1 MLYYMGKL
9 CRDKQSLL
17 VSKEETMNDQT
28 DRRRFITALG
38 ASSLALAAGCTDQ
51 FSDAT
56 PGDDESEEDGD
67 DTAPVDDNEEQDA
80 TPPAID
86 HGEVV
91 DDFED
96 LDEWAALEGEIIPDE
111 DEALTGSQV
120 PRIENAGNVAGMFRA
135 YPDGLDMEGHH
146 LSLAVQVESPRPVG
160 VTVRILAPGEADQL
174 ESTRTIV
181 GTYEGWLRMDVG
193 YTNQVGEPFLD
204 DVQEIQILIES
215 QDEEEIRFW
224 VDDLRMTPAADQGY
238 VMLTF
243 DDGVESQYE
252 NAFPLLE
259 ERDMPA
265 TAAVVPDSLNREER
279 MTIDHLREMR
289 DAGWDISS
297 HPEGEAFMELNDSE
311 AIRQAIESDYEY
323 LDERGFPDGARSMFV
338 PYHNTNEEVV
348 EITREYHDLSSYF
361 GGTPNAVPFTDPMH
375 LSRVDMHDLN
385 GFTSMIDIAEEHNQ
399 LAIGLAHGV
408 VSEDEIEDDPLA
420 DMTTEELEE
429 LLDYIEES
437 DVQVVTPSDL
447 LDSQEDL

>member
-1 MLYYMGKL
+1 M
-9 CRDKQSLL
+9 D
-17 VSKEETMNDQT
+17 DQT
-28 DRRRFITALG
+28 DRRQFITALG
-38 ASSLALAAGCTDQ
+38 AGSLALTAGCTDQ

-56 PGDDESEEDGD
+56 PGGDDNGEDSD

-96 LDEWAALEGEIIPDE
+96 LDEWAALEGDITPDE

-146 LSLAVQVESPRPVG
+146 LSLAVRVENPRPVG
-160 VTVRILAPGEADQL
+160 ITVRILAPGEADQL

-252 NAFPLLE
+252 NALPLLE
-259 ERDMPA
+259 ERGMSA
-265 TAAVVPDSLNREER
+265 TASVVPDSLNREDR

-297 HPEGEAFMELNDSE
+297 HPEGEAFMELNDPES
-311 AIRQAIESDYEY
+311 IRQVIESDYEY

-375 LSRVDMHDLN
+375 LSRVDMHDLE

-399 LAIGLAHGV
+399 LAIGLAHGIV
-408 VSEDEIEDDPLA
+408 PENEIEDDPLA